1 MSKRVPRVTD
11 APAFVLQSTAWRETS
26 LIVKVFAHHHG
37 VVTLVAKGAK
47 RPYSGLRAVLM
58 PFQPLMLSWT
68 GAAEVKTL
76 THAEVVRVRPLA
88 GSVLMSCWYMNE
100 LLLRLLAAE
109 DPHPGLYLAYEQAI
123 DALADGKTNGQGS
136 GQTTAAVLREF
147 EWRMLQETGYGL
159 EGPAPDFADRA
170 QGGDLKEQFQQR
182 LLEHVPGGRLNSR
195 EVMLSLRRLMIDA
208 PQGPV
213 NISSLGTLTD

>member
-123 DALADGKTNGQGS
+123 DALADGRAS

-170 QGGDLKEQFQQR
+170 QGGDLKEQLQQR

-195 EVMLSLRRLMIDA
+195 EVMLSLRRLMTDA
-208 PQGPV
+208 PQGSA
-213 NISSLGTLTD
+213 NIS